1 MHWKGFGVEDETW
14 EPEDNLANS
23 QEILLEFLAQNNLLP
38 TNFKNII
45 LSNEERNETGEHSEF
60 QIKNVIKTKAI
71 NEKHISVVDEDIF
84 KTKEVC

>member
-1 MHWKGFGVEDETW
+1 MEDETW
-14 EPEDNLANS
+14 EPEENLSNS
-23 QEILLEFLAQNNLLP
+23 QEILLAFLAQNNLLP

-45 LSNEERNETGEHSEF
+45 LSNEDRNETGEDSEF

-71 NEKHISVVDEDIF
+71 NEEHISVVDEDTF